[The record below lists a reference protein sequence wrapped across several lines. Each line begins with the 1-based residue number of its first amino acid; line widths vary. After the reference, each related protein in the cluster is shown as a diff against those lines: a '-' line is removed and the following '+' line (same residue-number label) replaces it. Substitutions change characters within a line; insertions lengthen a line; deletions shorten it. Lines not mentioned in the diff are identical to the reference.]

1 MRLAK
6 PHKYRAKPCV
16 IDGTHFPSQAE
27 GRRYQE
33 LRLME
38 KAGEIAD
45 LVLQPA
51 YPITING
58 ALIGSYF
65 ADFRYRDNRNR
76 QIIVEDVKGFAN
88 PLFLWKKKCVEAQYG
103 IQINIVKMKGA
114 SHGRRRST
122 KR

>member
-16 IDGTHFPSQAE
+16 IDGIRFASQAE
-27 GRRYQE
+27 GARYQE
-33 LRLME
+33 LKLLLR
-38 KAGEIAD
+38 AGKIHSVIVQAIFPIKINDIEVGKYIAD
-45 LVLQPA
+45 FTYFEA
-51 YPITING
+51 
-58 ALIGSYF
+58 GS
-65 ADFRYRDNRNR
+65 DRR
-76 QIIVEDVKGFAN
+76 IVEDVKGVIT
-88 PLFLWKKKCVEAQYG
+88 PLFRFKQKCVEAQYG